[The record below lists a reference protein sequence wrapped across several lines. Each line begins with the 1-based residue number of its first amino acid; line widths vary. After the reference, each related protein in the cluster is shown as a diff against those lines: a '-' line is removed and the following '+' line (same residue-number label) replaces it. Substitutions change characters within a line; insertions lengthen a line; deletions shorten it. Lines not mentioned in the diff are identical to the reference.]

1 MSWIEN
7 SDASSKFNLDVDQSH
22 YNVSSRYGAPLYL
35 YTLSSVCVKCPF
47 TKLHQIKT
55 QSSFAINSASD
66 YSFRLFEEDQGT
78 YSNATSGF
86 LCELN
91 RPSGE
96 FGAYH
101 MIIHASGLC
110 DVETVYEPVNIHL
123 RKAAYLDHFLLLFNT
138 FERN

>member
-7 SDASSKFNLDVDQSH
+7 SDASRQYNLGVDQTY

-35 YTLSSVCVKCPF
+35 YTLSSECVKCPF

-66 YSFRLFEEDQGT
+66 YTFRLFAEDQGT
-78 YSNATSGF
+78 YSNATDF
-86 LCELN
+86 VCELN
-91 RPSGE
+91 RTSGE

-101 MIIHASGLC
+101 MVIHASGQC
-110 DVETVYEPVNIHL
+110 DVDTIYEPVNIYF
-123 RKAAYLDHFLLLFNT
+123 RKPATTIFFIISL
-138 FERN
+138 